1 MNKVFM
7 HWRAVADFE
16 VQQEVMKD
24 RNPPE
29 PTLASSVF
37 MPSLTKCFFLM
48 IYFNNFKTL
57 F

>member
-7 HWRAVADFE
+7 HWRAAADFE

-29 PTLASSVF
+29 PTLASSILCPVSQNASF
-37 MPSLTKCFFLM
+37 
-48 IYFNNFKTL
+48 
-57 F
+57 

>member
-7 HWRAVADFE
+7 HWRAAADFE

-29 PTLASSVF
+29 PTLASSILCSVSQNASF
-37 MPSLTKCFFLM
+37 
-48 IYFNNFKTL
+48 
-57 F
+57 

>member
-7 HWRAVADFE
+7 HLRAAADFE

-29 PTLASSVF
+29 PTLASSVLCPVLQNASF
-37 MPSLTKCFFLM
+37 
-48 IYFNNFKTL
+48 
-57 F
+57 